1 MKHDRNCQKEQE
13 TGNRGYNKRKGRERE
28 NEQ

>member
-13 TGNRGYNKRKGRERE
+13 TGTRGYNKDRGGERERE
-28 NEQ
+28 